1 MVSGCRASFGTPW
14 LAALRGVFFLG
25 LAAISAPAEA
35 QQTAALANNQM
46 EARAEPER
54 VEGDASRTR
63 FVIGLEREAAFQV
76 FSLSNPNRVIVELPA
91 LKMQLPAMPG
101 DEPVGLIKAFRGG
114 LSAPGKFRVVI
125 DVVAP
130 VIVEKAEIEKGKE
143 SKTQSL
149 VIDIVPAA
157 GGSNDA
163 QARVGTVKVS
173 APPSGL
179 GATGIQPPLPRPAM
193 RPQERAARTFR
204 PVIVI
209 DPGHGGNDSGAQKHG
224 LVEKDIVLAVSRMLR
239 DKLAATGRFKV
250 LMTRETDEFVPLDN
264 RREFAEKHEAALF
277 IAVHVDYAGSHARGA
292 TIYSLREAMAR
303 DLRRSTRG
311 TVGANVLSGKEIAS
325 VKQSGDAGILKDIL
339 SDLAQR
345 EVDVNVERTSVFA
358 RSVIANMGASTSLR
372 DNPDREANY
381 RVLKTAKVPSV
392 LIELAFVSNAE
403 DAKLLRSESWRRSV
417 ANSLATS
424 VENYF
429 ANQIARL
436 PL

>member
-1 MVSGCRASFGTPW
+1 MVSGCRASSGAPW
-14 LAALRGVFFLG
+14 LAALRGVLFLG
-25 LAAISAPAEA
+25 LAAVSASAEA
-35 QQTAALANNQM
+35 QQTAALANGQA
-46 EARAEPER
+46 EARTEPER

-91 LKMQLPAMPG
+91 VKMQLPALPG
-101 DEPVGLIKAFRGG
+101 DEPVGLIKTFRGG
-114 LSAPGKFRVVI
+114 LSAPGKSRVVI

-130 VIVEKAEIEKGKE
+130 VIVEKAEIEKGRD
-143 SKTQSL
+143 KTQSL

-157 GGSNDA
+157 AGSSDA
-163 QARVGTVKVS
+163 QARTAAKVS

-179 GATGIQPPLPRPAM
+179 GAAGVQPPLPRPAI

-224 LVEKDIVLAVSRMLR
+224 LVEKDIVLAVSKMLR

-250 LMTRETDEFVPLDN
+250 LMTRETDEFVPLDS

-311 TVGANVLSGKEIAS
+311 TIGADVLSGKEIAS
-325 VKQSGDAGILKDIL
+325 VKQSADAGILKDIL

-429 ANQIARL
+429 TNQIARL